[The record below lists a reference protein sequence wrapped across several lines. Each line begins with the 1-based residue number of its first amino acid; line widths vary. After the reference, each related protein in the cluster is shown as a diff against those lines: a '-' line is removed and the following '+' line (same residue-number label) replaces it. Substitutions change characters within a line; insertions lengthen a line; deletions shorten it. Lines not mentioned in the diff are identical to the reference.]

1 MTQTPVNLHRPA
13 AAEKFLKTLQKT
25 EEIDLTV
32 AGRISGHKTRRPVW
46 FVHED
51 GKIYLLPVQGS
62 ETEWYKNVVKNPTIE
77 LSAGGET
84 LTGKAKPITDSARV
98 KEIVAKFRAKYG
110 SGEVEKYYSKFDV
123 AIEVDA
129 E

>member
-1 MTQTPVNLHRPA
+1 MAKTAIKSRDATIGKFTSAL
-13 AAEKFLKTLQKT
+13 EKTD
-25 EEIDLTV
+25 EIDLTV
-32 AGRISGHKTRRPVW
+32 TGRISGHKTTRPVW

-51 GKIYLLPVQGS
+51 GKIYLLPVKGS

-77 LSAGGET
+77 LSAEGET
-84 LTGKAKPITDSARV
+84 LTGKAKPTTDSARV

-110 SGEVEKYYSKFDV
+110 AGQVKKYYSKFDV